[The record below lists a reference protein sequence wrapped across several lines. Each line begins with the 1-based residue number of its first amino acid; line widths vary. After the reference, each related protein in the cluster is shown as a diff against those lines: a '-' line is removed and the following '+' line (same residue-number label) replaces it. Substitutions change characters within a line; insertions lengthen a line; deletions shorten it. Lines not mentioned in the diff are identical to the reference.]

1 MLALIFVLGGIL
13 QAQVSRP
20 LAGPPEFTRVF
31 QVVSRPK
38 TCAAQAKQR
47 WRGGRIASRKQES
60 SLGHD
65 KCPRT
70 IDNFQIGAC
79 GVFTCAGYASTLRI
93 SESKTLNN

>member
-1 MLALIFVLGGIL
+1 MLALIFVLGGVL

-20 LAGPPEFTRVF
+20 LAGPPEFTRVS

-38 TCAAQAKQR
+38 TRAAQAKQR

-70 IDNFQIGAC
+70 TIDNFQIDAC

-93 SESKTLNN
+93 SESKT